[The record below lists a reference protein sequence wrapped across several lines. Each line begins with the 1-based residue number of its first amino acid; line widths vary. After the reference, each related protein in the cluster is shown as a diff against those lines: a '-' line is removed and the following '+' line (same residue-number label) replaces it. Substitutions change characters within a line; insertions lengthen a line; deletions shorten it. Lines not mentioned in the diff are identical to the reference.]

1 MKYVKNTHICDF
13 SHFSPLFP
21 TFPRSPSDF
30 TVYRQNQLET
40 AIFAVLP
47 EIHAFSWILHISLS
61 VKYLW
66 ESEFRVG
73 SEISGELR
81 GKLALCLQKKR
92 LRGPPTPTCA
102 NLCTNCAGFLG
113 SSRDRKT
120 ACAEFPGIPPPHPP
134 RGACAH
140 TRFLSLFPGCA
151 GRAHTPEIAPKR
163 AKKQPWS
170 VCGHFNN

>member
-1 MKYVKNTHICDF
+1 MLLF
-13 SHFSPLFP
+13 SLK
-21 TFPRSPSDF
+21 F
-30 TVYRQNQLET
+30 TVLVNFT
-40 AIFAVLP
+40 HFM
-47 EIHAFSWILHISLS
+47 S
-61 VKYLW
+61 VKYHW

-113 SSRDRKT
+113 SSRDRKNRV
-120 ACAEFPGIPPPHPP
+120 CRIPPNFREFRP
-134 RGACAH
+134 RAH